1 MNMRDDSLRP
11 RPSRQVPALGGQ
23 PMPMPHRPQAGAS
36 SGGGLTPKDFLQILR
51 KRKWLVLAC
60 LLFFTG
66 VAVVTTILWAKYA
79 PMFTATAY
87 MEVRP
92 SQRQL
97 GFEMPSIEGTAYG
110 IEERLRTHAELITA
124 EPVLARAVVN
134 DDVRQTTWFQREPGT
149 ATHRLREDLSVV
161 PLRDTSLI
169 KVSVT
174 TYDPIIAATL
184 ATAVGTADQEDTE
197 VATKRQFD
205 KHLKDLQDEREDLET
220 NINRLNDA
228 LSSAAGSSATQ
239 EQHSK
244 WGVLVSELT
253 RQQLTLSGQI
263 RAAENSYRRLLELQE
278 QQALGEAPEV
288 LAILNDNPSYIQL
301 LRQKSQTVAE
311 LQYLLTQYQETH
323 PKVVEANQRYRM
335 IEQEL
340 LVLVAQAAERVVLD
354 TQRMRLELAAAQEM
368 VVNES
373 EMAVRELRRIEA
385 NMTQQSNRRLRLQE
399 LNRELARVTQSIA
412 QTRLTQN
419 REQPVYLR
427 QAAQAPEKRSQ
438 PKWSIMMPSGVL
450 LGLLVGLGLALLLEA
465 VDTSIKRPS
474 DIRRRVDLPLLGI
487 IPYAGD
493 LEETIDDLYLGLQT
507 HPDSPFGEAFRQIR
521 TRLVFSGPVS
531 EQRSL
536 LITSPSPEDGR
547 TVVAINLSI
556 AIAQAGSRVLLV
568 DANFRQPKIDTVFPG
583 CPADGLTNALVDQ
596 GDWRELVHEVNANLA
611 VMSSGPLPPNPA
623 ELLGSSHMRRLIEEM
638 SELYDRV
645 LFDSGPCIVV
655 SDPVILSS
663 LTEAVIL
670 NLRAGVN
677 SQGIAQRARNTIQD
691 AGGRILG
698 VTLNGV
704 RVMPGGYLRKS
715 YETFYEYRERQ
726 SLPA

>member
-1 MNMRDDSLRP
+1 
-11 RPSRQVPALGGQ
+11 
-23 PMPMPHRPQAGAS
+23 MPMPGRPQAEAS
-36 SGGGLTPKDFLQILR
+36 SGGGFTPKDLLQILR
-51 KRKWLVLAC
+51 KRKWLLLVC

-87 MEVRP
+87 IEVRQ

-110 IEERLRTHAELITA
+110 IKERLRTHAELITA
-124 EPVLARAVVN
+124 EPVLARAVAN
-134 DDVRQTTWFQREPGT
+134 DDVRQTTWFQRKPET
-149 ATHRLREDLSVV
+149 ATHRLREILSVAPV
-161 PLRDTSLI
+161 RDTSLI
-169 KVSVT
+169 KVSIT
-174 TYDPIIAATL
+174 TYDPVIAATL
-184 ATAVGTADQEDTE
+184 ATAVGTAYQEDTE
-197 VATKRQFD
+197 VTTKRHFD
-205 KHLKDLQDEREDLET
+205 KHLRDLHDEREELET

-228 LSSAAGSSATQ
+228 LSSTAGSSATQ
-239 EQHSK
+239 EQYSK

-253 RQQLTLSGQI
+253 RQQLALSGQI
-263 RAAENSYRRLLELQE
+263 RAAESSYRRLLELQE

-301 LRQKSQTVAE
+301 LRQKSQTISE
-311 LQYLLTQYQETH
+311 LQYLLIQYQETH
-323 PKVVEANQRYRM
+323 PKVFEANQRYQM
-335 IEQEL
+335 IEQE
-340 LVLVAQAAERVVLD
+340 VVALEAKATEGVVID
-354 TQRMRLELAAAQEM
+354 AQRIRQELAIVQEL
-368 VVNES
+368 VVNEL
-373 EMAVRELRRIEA
+373 EVAIRALRGIEA
-385 NMTQQSNRRLRLQE
+385 NMAQQNSRRMRLQE
-399 LNRELARVTQSIA
+399 LNRELARVNHGIA
-412 QTRLTQN
+412 QTRLIQN

-427 QAAQAPEKRSQ
+427 QAAQAPKRRSQ

-487 IPYAGD
+487 IPHA
-493 LEETIDDLYLGLQT
+493 DDLDEDIGDPYLGLQT

-521 TRLVFSGPVS
+521 TRLIFSGPVS

-547 TVVAINLSI
+547 TVVAVNLSI
-556 AIAQAGSRVLLV
+556 AMAQAGSRVLLV

-596 GDWRELVHEVNANLA
+596 GDWRELVHEVDANLA
-611 VMSSGPLPPNPA
+611 VMSSGPLPPNPT
-623 ELLGSSHMRRLIEEM
+623 ELLGSSRMRQLIEEM
-638 SELYDRV
+638 GELYDRV
-645 LFDSGPCIVV
+645 LFDSGPCMVV
-655 SDPVILSS
+655 SDPAILAA
-663 LTEAVIL
+663 LTEGVLL
-670 NLRAGVN
+670 NIRAGVN
-677 SQGIAQRARNTIQD
+677 SQGIVQRARNTIQD
-691 AGGRILG
+691 ANGRILG
-698 VTLNGV
+698 VTLNCV
-704 RVMPGGYLRKS
+704 RAMPGGYLRKN